1 MSKTMKRIFIM
12 MATAIII
19 IILGLAC
26 AVNTHAAER
35 YPYIKATNTNGHFEG
50 EEFYTTGVLLECD
63 HFPGRYWTRRPDGW
77 LTLAPLADDPLS
89 AGQVFQFDRTNAVYT
104 PGDKYGAHYEHGQWH
119 QIIAV
124 NSPRKWLT
132 VRPDGF
138 YFDTLAFNSD
148 GSHRDSQLWRI
159 RIISDKGAYQ
169 VVRLSSKTNNGAAAA
184 GWGETRPRK
193 YQ

>member
-1 MSKTMKRIFIM
+1 MSKSMRTAFIVM
-12 MATAIII
+12 AIII
-19 IILGLAC
+19 IGLAC

-35 YPYIKATNTNGHFEG
+35 YPYIKVTSTNGHFTNED
-50 EEFYTTGVLLECD
+50 FYTSGILLECD
-63 HFPGRYWTRRPDGW
+63 HFPGRYWTRRSSDGW
-77 LTLAPLADDPLS
+77 LTLAPLADDPVS

-119 QIIAV
+119 QIVAL

-148 GSHRDSQLWRI
+148 GSHRDAQLWRI
-159 RIISDKGAYQ
+159 RIIEDNGLYQ
-169 VVRLSSKTNNGAAAA
+169 VIRLSSKTANGAAAA
-184 GWGETRPRK
+184 GWGECRPHA

>member
-1 MSKTMKRIFIM
+1 MKKN
-12 MATAIII
+12 TAIIIGALAI

-26 AVNTHAAER
+26 AVNTEAAER
-35 YPYIKATNTNGHFEG
+35 YPYIKATSTNGYFEG
-50 EEFYTTGVLLECD
+50 EDFYTSGILLECD
-63 HFPGRYWTRRPDGW
+63 HFPGRYWTRRSSDGW
-77 LTLAPLADDPLS
+77 LTLAPLADDPMA
-89 AGQVFQFDRTNAVYT
+89 AGQVFMFDRTNAVYT

-138 YFDTLAFNSD
+138 YFDTLAFNDD
-148 GSHRDSQLWRI
+148 GSHRDAQLWRI
-159 RIISDKGAYQ
+159 RIISDKGTYQ
-169 VVRLSSKTNNGAAAA
+169 VVRLSSKTGNGAAAA
-184 GWGETRPRK
+184 GWGECRPRA